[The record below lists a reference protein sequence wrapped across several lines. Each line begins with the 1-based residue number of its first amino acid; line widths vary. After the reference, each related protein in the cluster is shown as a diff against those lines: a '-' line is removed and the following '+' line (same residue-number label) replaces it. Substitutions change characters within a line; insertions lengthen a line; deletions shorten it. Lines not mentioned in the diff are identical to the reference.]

1 MNNYSL
7 LILPLTRKWIVG
19 WVTTVTSW
27 VFKGSSNSA
36 RAGLLTA
43 SSLGY
48 LGVQIEGKP
57 NQPADCNIGN
67 FTHTN
72 SINLILNF
80 TKSNLRIWQPKKQ
93 GLVKSGVGKCPD
105 WTSHKSWGCNL
116 QQILEGDVP
125 NPQKGTFTT
134 GWCPPVI
141 SWLINSIDY
150 IVIST
155 INHS

>member
-43 SSLGY
+43 SSLGSK
-48 LGVQIEGKP
+48 LKP

-67 FTHTN
+67 FTHRN
-72 SINLILNF
+72 SINLILNQIWGF
-80 TKSNLRIWQPKKQ
+80 DNPRSNEVKYGKIR
-93 GLVKSGVGKCPD
+93 GLVNVLIE
-105 WTSHKSWGCNL
+105 HHNSWGCNL

-134 GWCPPVI
+134 GWCPPAI
-141 SWLINSIDY
+141 SWLINPINY